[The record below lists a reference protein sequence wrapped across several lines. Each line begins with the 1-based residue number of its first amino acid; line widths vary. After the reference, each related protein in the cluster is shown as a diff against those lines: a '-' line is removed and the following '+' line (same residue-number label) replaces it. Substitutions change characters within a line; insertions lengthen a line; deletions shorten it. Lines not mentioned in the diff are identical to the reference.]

1 MKSIN
6 PYTGELL
13 NMYDE
18 FSGEKTNTIISKN
31 YAAWQNWKESSFS
44 LREKLMFKAASQL
57 RENKAFLAKLITR
70 EMGKRISESES
81 EIEKCALVC
90 EYYAA
95 HTQSMLTDETIHT
108 DAQKSMAVFEPL
120 GPILA
125 VMPWNYPFW
134 QVFRFAAPALMAGNT
149 ALLKH
154 ASNVQGC
161 ALAIEKVFAD
171 AGFPQNVFST
181 LVIPARDV
189 EAVIAHKYVKAVTLT
204 GSENAGKMVAA
215 AAGKYLKKA
224 VLELGGSDPCI
235 VLDDANIELAAQVG
249 VQSRMLTT
257 GQTCIAA
264 KRFIVVK
271 QVAQKFFDQLQMQ
284 LEKYTAGDPLKYET
298 MLAPLAKKSFVN
310 QVHKQVEQSVKM
322 GAKLL
327 AGDKKPRINS
337 CFYNPVILS
346 DVTPGMPVFDQ
357 ETFGPVI
364 ACTVVDNVDE
374 AVKLAN
380 QSPYGLGASI
390 WTENILLGEK
400 IARKIEAGAVF
411 VNGLVRSDPRLP
423 FGGIKNSGFGR
434 ELSHYG
440 IKEFCNIKSIWI
452 R

>member
-1 MKSIN
+1 
-6 PYTGELL
+6 
-13 NMYDE
+13 
-18 FSGEKTNTIISKN
+18 
-31 YAAWQNWKESSFS
+31 
-44 LREKLMFKAASQL
+44 
-57 RENKAFLAKLITR
+57 
-70 EMGKRISESES
+70 
-81 EIEKCALVC
+81 
-90 EYYAA
+90 
-95 HTQSMLTDETIHT
+95 
-108 DAQKSMAVFEPL
+108 
-120 GPILA
+120 
-125 VMPWNYPFW
+125 
-134 QVFRFAAPALMAGNT
+134 
-149 ALLKH
+149 
-154 ASNVQGC
+154 
-161 ALAIEKVFAD
+161 
-171 AGFPQNVFST
+171 

-235 VLDDANIELAAQVG
+235 ILDDANIELAAQVG